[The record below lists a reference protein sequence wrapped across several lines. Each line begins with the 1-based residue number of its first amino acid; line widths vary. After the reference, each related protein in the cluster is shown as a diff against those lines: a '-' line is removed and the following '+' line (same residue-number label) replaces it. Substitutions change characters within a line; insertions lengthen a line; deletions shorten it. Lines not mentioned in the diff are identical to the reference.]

1 MALLRSLLNLF
12 SSVRLGITLMVLIFL
27 YSAVGSAGLPVHW
40 NVLRPD
46 AWLPLR
52 EAFDLSEFRWFNWWP
67 FAVLI
72 GLFCVN
78 LSVTT
83 IRRIPFNRINL
94 GVWMIHSG
102 LITLSVGSVWY
113 FGVKVEGDTLV
124 HRRALSVSWGGES
137 QTIAA
142 VPGKR
147 ISLRAA
153 DGRKADVRV
162 AAIEPEATMEDGTR
176 SVKVTLVARVDGKDI
191 LREMQAGFPESTQ
204 DFISS
209 TDTTGW
215 SPVDGAAVDGFETT
229 LNFAPE
235 PYFYL
240 MESRAVYLREVQADG
255 TRGPWVERPIRNL
268 PMFTDRLNER
278 SRVWP
283 EGGANASAQKKMP
296 AIGLSAIHD
305 NDPLPDIRM
314 KVTDTLRYALPEVRR
329 TDGGP
334 AVDPTATVELSR
346 ADDSEVRSF
355 DLRALD
361 PAARSALDGALEMR
375 WVLDESEID
384 SMRQVRSGGL
394 VVDGVSYPLTPGT
407 QAPFGSGTLTLQSV
421 SDDLVV
427 GGERI
432 SVAVVGLQQG
442 EDQWVRWIFDDPT
455 LTRDLDAQGQPIEGG
470 LRQANIVTEY
480 RPGSESSVRLVAGPG
495 EEDLRLLFPG
505 EDGGLVQDVRSG
517 RWVDL
522 GAGLQLRVVRYA
534 LRSQAERRPLVIP
547 QDQRDRDVG
556 FLAST
561 VRVTC
566 PEGVIRRR
574 GLKDPWLLYHLYAFD
589 GEVDLPRR
597 YRFEPS
603 ELVMNDGRRFEL
615 LYSRRR
621 IEMPAPVVLDD
632 FEVRSRIGG
641 FTGETSSIRDWT
653 SQLRFVKSGGGVSD
667 PYRVH
672 MNNPTEHQGLWYFQ
686 SQWDPPDPARREDE
700 VDSLGLN
707 HTVLGVANRKG
718 VYVQLLGTIL
728 TVIGLAYAFYVKP
741 VIKRRRL
748 EAAKAAAGG
757 QT

>member
-1 MALLRSLLNLF
+1 MPLLRALLNLF

-67 FAVLI
+67 FAVLM
-72 GLFCVN
+72 GLFCLN

-102 LITLSVGSVWY
+102 LIILSVGSVWY
-113 FGVKVEGDTLV
+113 FGIKVEGDTLV
-124 HRRALSVSWGGES
+124 HRRALSVTWAGET

-147 ISLRAA
+147 MTLQSA
-153 DGRKADVRV
+153 DGRRADVRV
-162 AAIEPEATMEDGTR
+162 AAIDPEATLEDGTR
-176 SVKVTLVARVDGKDI
+176 SVKLTLLARVDGQDL

-204 DFISS
+204 DFTPRVDNS
-209 TDTTGW
+209 GW
-215 SPVDGAAVDGFETT
+215 SPVDGTAVDGFETT
-229 LNFAPE
+229 LSFAPE

-240 MESRAVYLREVQADG
+240 MESRAVYLREVQDDG
-255 TRGPWVERPIRNL
+255 TSGPWVERPINNL
-268 PMFTDRLNER
+268 PMFMDRLNDR

-283 EGGANASAQKKMP
+283 EGGAKASSQKSMS
-296 AIGLSAIHD
+296 AISLEAIHD
-305 NDPLPDIRM
+305 NDPLPEVRLE
-314 KVTDTLRYALPEVRR
+314 VTDTLRYALPEVRR

-346 ADDSEVRSF
+346 SDDPETRSF

-361 PAARSALDGALEMR
+361 PAARSALGGALEMR
-375 WVLDESEID
+375 WVLDESELD
-384 SMRQVRSGGL
+384 SLRQIRSGEL
-394 VVDGVSYPLTPGT
+394 LVDGVSYPLTPGT
-407 QAPFGSGTLTLQSV
+407 QAPFGSGTLTVESV
-421 SDDLVV
+421 SDDLVI

-432 SVAVVGLQQG
+432 SVAIVNLKQG
-442 EDQWVRWIFDDPT
+442 DDEWVRWIIDDPA
-455 LTRDLDAQGQPIEGG
+455 LTRDLDAQGQPIQGG
-470 LRQANIVTEY
+470 LRQADIATEY
-480 RPGSESSVRLVAGPG
+480 RPGSESSVRLIAGPG
-495 EEDLRLLFPG
+495 EQDLRLLIPG
-505 EDGGLVQDVRSG
+505 DDGGLVQDVRNG
-517 RWVDL
+517 NWVEL

-547 QDQRDRDVG
+547 QDKRDRDVG

-566 PEGVIRRR
+566 PEGVVRRR
-574 GLKDPWLLYHLYAFD
+574 GLKDSWLLYHLYAFD
-589 GEVDLPRR
+589 GEADLPRR

-603 ELVMNDGRRFEL
+603 ELVLNDGRRFEL

-621 IEMPAPVVLDD
+621 MQMPEPVVLDD

-653 SQLRFVKSGGGVSD
+653 SQLRFVKADGGVSD

-672 MNNPTEHQGLWYFQ
+672 MNNPAEHQGLWYFQ
-686 SQWDPPDPARREDE
+686 SQWDPPDPARRDDE

-707 HTVLGVANRKG
+707 HTVLGVANREG

-728 TVIGLAYAFYVKP
+728 TVVGLVYAFYVKP
-741 VIKRRRL
+741 VIKRRRMQ
-748 EAAKAAAGG
+748 AAKSAVGG
-757 QT
+757 QA